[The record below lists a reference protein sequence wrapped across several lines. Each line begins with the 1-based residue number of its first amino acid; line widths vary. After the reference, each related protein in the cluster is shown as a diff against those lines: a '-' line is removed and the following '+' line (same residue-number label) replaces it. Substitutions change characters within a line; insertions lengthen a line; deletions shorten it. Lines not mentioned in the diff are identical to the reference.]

1 MNKKAVIFGIK
12 GTILTKDEK
21 DLIKSGKPWGII
33 LFSRNIKNTD
43 QLRDLILSIRDIVKD
58 KQYPIMID
66 QEGGRVSRLNKLIDL
81 SIFSQSYFAK
91 LNQQDKNFFI
101 YSYKIYTDVVCGI
114 YKNVGINIITS
125 PVLDV
130 RSNKSHNIIGDRS
143 FSTNPDTVSKIGQ
156 FCIDLYTKNKI
167 ATVIKHMPG
176 HGSANCDSHYD
187 LPIIK
192 LKKKELIKKDF
203 KPFKTCNS
211 FFAMTSHALYQDY
224 DPIYSA
230 THSKIVINKVIR
242 NKIGFKGILISDDIS
257 MKALKYDLKNNAVR
271 ALDAGCN
278 LILHCNAKI
287 SEMSKLIKILPTIDR
302 FTQKKTSQFYNFLG

>member
-91 LNQQDKNFFI
+91 LYQQDKNFFI

-114 YKNVGINIITS
+114 FKNVGINIITS

-130 RSNKSHNIIGDRS
+130 RRNKSHNIIGDRS

-211 FFAMTSHALYQDY
+211 FFAMTAHALYQDY

>member
-91 LNQQDKNFFI
+91 LYQQDKNFFI

-114 YKNVGINIITS
+114 FKNVGINIITS

-130 RSNKSHNIIGDRS
+130 RRNKSHNIIGDRS

-211 FFAMTSHALYQDY
+211 FFAMTAHALYQDY

-287 SEMSKLIKILPTIDR
+287 SEMSKLIKILTNIDR
-302 FTQKKTSQFYNFLG
+302 FTQKKTVKRRFVNF

>member
-91 LNQQDKNFFI
+91 LYQQDKNFFI

-114 YKNVGINIITS
+114 FKNVGINIITS

-130 RSNKSHNIIGDRS
+130 RRNKSHNIIGDRS

-192 LKKKELIKKDF
+192 LKKK
-203 KPFKTCNS
+203 N
-211 FFAMTSHALYQDY
+211 
-224 DPIYSA
+224 
-230 THSKIVINKVIR
+230 
-242 NKIGFKGILISDDIS
+242 
-257 MKALKYDLKNNAVR
+257 
-271 ALDAGCN
+271 
-278 LILHCNAKI
+278 
-287 SEMSKLIKILPTIDR
+287 
-302 FTQKKTSQFYNFLG
+302 